1 MSIYSPFLTYQ
12 RIFKS
17 KADSRDRGKK
27 LFTIHISFKE
37 LTFRMCDFYY
47 KKFIN
52 KKANNP
58 IFKIRQNVSLTD
70 ISLKNIHRWQIN
82 T

>member
-37 LTFRMCDFYY
+37 LTFR
-47 KKFIN
+47 
-52 KKANNP
+52 
-58 IFKIRQNVSLTD
+58 
-70 ISLKNIHRWQIN
+70 IHRQSPGERNGNSLHYSCLENFMDRGAWHATVHGIAKSW